1 MTVKLREKY
10 DFPVII
16 LSAKTRRV
24 DKIMGLN
31 IGADDYIET
40 LYSMELLASQF
51 PAETVQK
58 VPGYAGG
65 KGTEG
70 KEQYLCHWRAGA

>member
-1 MTVKLREKY
+1 
-10 DFPVII
+10 
-16 LSAKTRRV
+16 
-24 DKIMGLN
+24 MGLN

-70 KEQYLCHWRAGA
+70 KRAIFMSLAGWSLMRIR